1 MCMNKNTRKIGEVR
15 KKVEAIR
22 EELEK
27 DVLFTAKTQES
38 KERINVIITQDANDK
53 IMDFMYDNAKV
64 LKEQYGIQ
72 SRNKLLAAIIEF
84 EADNIENIFEKLKR
98 KEK

>member
-72 SRNKLLAAIIEF
+72 SRNKLLAAIIEL

>member
-1 MCMNKNTRKIGEVR
+1 MNKNTRKIGEVR

-64 LKEQYGIQ
+64 LKEQYAYNLGI
-72 SRNKLLAAIIEF
+72 NY
-84 EADNIENIFEKLKR
+84 
-98 KEK
+98 

>member
-1 MCMNKNTRKIGEVR
+1 MYMNKNTRKIGEVR
-15 KKVEAIR
+15 KKVETIR

-27 DVLFTAKTQES
+27 DALFTAKTQES

-64 LKEQYGIQ
+64 
-72 SRNKLLAAIIEF
+72 
-84 EADNIENIFEKLKR
+84 
-98 KEK
+98 